1 MKIYIDA
8 GHGGNS
14 IGAAYKGRLEQDDV
28 LKLALKIKELLLQQ
42 PNIEVK
48 LSRENSVNPELSARA
63 EEANEWGAD
72 YFISLHRN
80 AFAPNKATGA
90 EVWVYSKVSKQ
101 GDTYKKAETILKN
114 LCEATGYAYRGVK
127 FGAPSYADYAVNML
141 TKMHSC
147 LLEIGFIDND
157 KDNAIYDSK
166 FDEMAEAIARG
177 LVEAVGGTWKEI
189 KKAEAQEQPDS
200 DIIYR
205 VQIGAFINKEN
216 AEAYAAK
223 AKAAGFDAFVSID
236 CDIDGDGKITAA
248 DAREVLRASV
258 SL

>member
-48 LSRENSVNPELSARA
+48 LSRETSVNPELSARA
-63 EEANEWGAD
+63 EEANKWGAD

-80 AFAPNKATGA
+80 AFKPNAATGA

-101 GDTYKKAETILKN
+101 GDTYKKAETILKK
-114 LCEATGYAYRGVK
+114 LCAATGYASRGVK
-127 FGAPSYADYAVNML
+127 LGAPSYADYAVNRL

-157 KDNAIYDSK
+157 NDNAIFDSK

-177 LVEAVGGTWKEI
+177 LVEAVGGTWEEI
-189 KKAEAQEQPDS
+189 KKPEAQEQPDS
-200 DIIYR
+200 GIIYR
-205 VQIGAFINKEN
+205 VQIGAFSNKAN

-223 AKAAGFDAFVSID
+223 AKAAGFDAI
-236 CDIDGDGKITAA
+236 ITA
-248 DAREVLRASV
+248 DKK
-258 SL
+258 